1 VKFISNL
8 SKETLMCSE
17 LKVRDYKEILKCSFG
32 DEPNKTI
39 FVETLCDVFSK
50 ISNKPIEYF
59 KQLSILDLFC
69 LLVDVKINSHEEI
82 CKLIITKNE
91 KRMNLELNLIHVK
104 NEILDFYQ
112 KNKFLPL
119 YQNDIE
125 ILLDC
130 PSAIRLLENDNDDY
144 ISFIQGFQVTRETKQ
159 TLIRPTDNK
168 QAFLL
173 MDKFLPKT
181 YLNVVNLVYAFNK
194 SLSKINF
201 LSRYDIKESS
211 LTFSLSIDSLIWFT
225 KLLFSEPLN
234 VFYDNLFQLSYT
246 GHINTEYLENSI
258 VGEYNY
264 FVTSLQQILNV
275 NNKTPESS
283 YENDS
288 YQEDHFGSDNENV
301 EH

>member
-1 VKFISNL
+1 
-8 SKETLMCSE
+8 MCSE